1 MSPYFFYIIRIILLF
16 NQLTYMG
23 FDSVNSFFLFKFREY
38 AMLLIKLFSALPYHF
53 DEVEQM

>member
-1 MSPYFFYIIRIILLF
+1 
-16 NQLTYMG
+16 MG

-38 AMLLIKLFSALPYHF
+38 AMLLIKLFLALPYHF